1 MWLLYFVSNERC
13 NHPYNFYTI
22 SNKCSMVRVNIDYL
36 NNIYNNM
43 KPNVRIYY
51 VAVFVIGTKALSLLT
66 DQEIA
71 MLYI

>member
-1 MWLLYFVSNERC
+1 MSEAATLII
-13 NHPYNFYTI
+13 FYTI
-22 SNKCSMVRVNIDYL
+22 SNKSSIIRVNIDYL

-43 KPNVRIYY
+43 KPNVGIFYT
-51 VAVFVIGTKALSLLT
+51 AVFVIGTKTLSLLT

>member
-1 MWLLYFVSNERC
+1 MSEAATLLIL
-13 NHPYNFYTI
+13 YTI

-71 MLYI
+71 ILYI

>member
-1 MWLLYFVSNERC
+1 
-13 NHPYNFYTI
+13 
-22 SNKCSMVRVNIDYL
+22 MVRVNIDYL

-51 VAVFVIGTKALSLLT
+51 VAVFAIGTKAISLLT

>member
-1 MWLLYFVSNERC
+1 MSEAATLLIL
-13 NHPYNFYTI
+13 YTI

-43 KPNVRIYY
+43 KPKERIYY

>member
-1 MWLLYFVSNERC
+1 MSEAATLLIL
-13 NHPYNFYTI
+13 YTI

-43 KPNVRIYY
+43 KPKVRIYY

>member
-1 MWLLYFVSNERC
+1 
-13 NHPYNFYTI
+13 
-22 SNKCSMVRVNIDYL
+22 MVRANIDYL
-36 NNIYNNM
+36 YNTYNNM
-43 KPNVRIYY
+43 KLNVRIYY